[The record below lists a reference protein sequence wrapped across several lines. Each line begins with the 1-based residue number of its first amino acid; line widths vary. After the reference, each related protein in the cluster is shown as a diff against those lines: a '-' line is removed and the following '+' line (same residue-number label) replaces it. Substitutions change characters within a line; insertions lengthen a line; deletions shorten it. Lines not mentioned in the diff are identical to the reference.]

1 MFNHTFNGLTYS
13 DTSSS
18 SSSSSPNSFPQSPI
32 RPPSAQFFHQPPAAD
47 VPSTFLPSYYP
58 EGRYASLDRDLNL
71 SGNGTGYRSPNHSP
85 ATWEALS
92 QAGPS
97 SRHLL
102 DGTNIIE
109 PHPPHARGKGIGREM
124 RPPEY
129 RISPASIASSFIN
142 KAATTGSGSAST
154 SFPMDP
160 ALQSQSNS
168 ASGSGNPH
176 GNDSGGGGGGAGGRY
191 HPYSH
196 PVQRSSSGSGAGG
209 GGSGPSRNNTTIPEP
224 SPNSNAYPGNM
235 YTNIPLPERPDLEPW
250 ERMGAG
256 VEITGEDY
264 AQVGHS
270 TFGEIQTD
278 ETGTRNLP
286 TSTRSLTKYEGS
298 KRLPTTSRR
307 TAIRTSPRPSFRW
320 SLVPHRP
327 TTKPSSTTGQSA
339 TSKPRTI
346 ISPNQSQFIL
356 KFQQKVYA

>member
-32 RPPSAQFFHQPPAAD
+32 RPSSAQFFHQPPAPD

-71 SGNGTGYRSPNHSP
+71 SGNGTGYPSPNHSP

-109 PHPPHARGKGIGREM
+109 PHPPHARGKGVGREM

-129 RISPASIASSFIN
+129 RISPVSIASSLIN

-176 GNDSGGGGGGAGGRY
+176 SNDSGGGGGGSGVGRY

-196 PVQRSSSGSGAGG
+196 PVQRSSSGSGG
-209 GGSGPSRNNTTIPEP
+209 GGSGPSRNNTTIPDP
-224 SPNSNAYPGNM
+224 STNSNAYPGNM
-235 YTNIPLPERPDLEPW
+235 YTNIPLPERPDLESW
-250 ERMGAG
+250 ERMGAS

-264 AQVGHS
+264 AQVS
-270 TFGEIQTD
+270 SFTTAQVQSDFQ
-278 ETGTRNLP
+278 GTRDLSTP
-286 TSTRSLTKYEGS
+286 TRSRTQYEGS
-298 KRLPTTSRR
+298 KRLPPTSRW
-307 TAIRTSPRPSFRW
+307 TAIRTSPRPSFGW
-320 SLVPHRP
+320 SLVPHRTSTESNP
-327 TTKPSSTTGQSA
+327 TTGQSA
-339 TSKPRTI
+339 STQPRTI
-346 ISPNQSQFIL
+346 IRPTQSQFIL
-356 KFQQKVYA
+356 KFQ

>member
-32 RPPSAQFFHQPPAAD
+32 RPPSAQFFHQPPAPD

-71 SGNGTGYRSPNHSP
+71 SGNGTSGYPSPNHSP

-109 PHPPHARGKGIGREM
+109 PHPPRARGNGVGREM

-129 RISPASIASSFIN
+129 RISPASIASSLIN
-142 KAATTGSGSAST
+142 KAATTVSGSAST

-160 ALQSQSNS
+160 ALQTQSNS
-168 ASGSGNPH
+168 GSGSGNPH
-176 GNDSGGGGGGAGGRY
+176 GNESGGGGGGARY

-235 YTNIPLPERPDLEPW
+235 YTNVPLPERPDLEPW

-256 VEITGEDY
+256 VEIAGEDY
-264 AQVGHS
+264 AQVSYS
-270 TFGEIQTD
+270 TFVEIQTD
-278 ETGTRNLP
+278 KIGTRDLSTP
-286 TSTRSLTKYEGS
+286 TRSRTQYEGS
-298 KRLPTTSRR
+298 KRLPTTRR
-307 TAIRTSPRPSFRW
+307 WTAIRTSPRSSFGR
-320 SLVPHRP
+320 SLVPLRP
-327 TTKPSSTTGQSA
+327 ITKSNPTTGQSA
-339 TSKPRTI
+339 TTQPGTVLRPT
-346 ISPNQSQFIL
+346 
-356 KFQQKVYA
+356 